1 MDCSPLGPGSSVH
14 AILQVQI
21 LEKVAIS
28 FSRGSAQPTDQT
40 QVSYVSC
47 IGGWVLYHWATG
59 EAPRGKKKKKRER
72 ENKITPIKIYIST
85 GLYIGLYIQAFSLAM
100 FGKYHWLKKKNM

>member
-1 MDCSPLGPGSSVH
+1 MVENDVSVLQASQKSMCVPAESLQSCTTVCDPMDCSPLGPGSSVH

-47 IGGWVLYHWATG
+47 IGRQILYH
-59 EAPRGKKKKKRER
+59 
-72 ENKITPIKIYIST
+72 
-85 GLYIGLYIQAFSLAM
+85 
-100 FGKYHWLKKKNM
+100 